1 MVPTGQRLQPRP
13 GSSEELAAFTGIQ
26 SRLAPMYRTVF
37 SDDSAPRTVVV
48 IPSLSLDPI
57 ELRKIKG
64 VRHYEE
70 RMLCLLMLLR
80 LPNTN
85 VIYVTSQPIH
95 PSIIDYY
102 IHLLPGVPGR
112 HAHNR
117 LTLLDCDDGSPD
129 PLTQK
134 IVDRP
139 RLIQRISEAIP
150 DKRSAH
156 ITCFNATHMER
167 TLAVRL
173 GIPLYACDPALNHLG
188 DKSHGRELFGRVGID
203 HPEGA
208 EHLRDENDVVAAL
221 AELRGRNPRLRRAV
235 VKLNE
240 GFSGE
245 GNAMFAFHDAPAST
259 GLESW
264 IRRNIF
270 ERLTFEAE
278 GESWEPFMAKYRE
291 MGGIVEEFL
300 DGDKVSPSVQCR
312 IDPTGGRQIV
322 SSHDQVLGG
331 RTGQVFLGCTF
342 PAHADYR
349 GEIHEAACRVADEL
363 AAAGVIGRFSI
374 DFVSVRGPEGWK
386 HYALEMNLRK
396 GGTTLPYLML
406 RFLTGGAYDVDHG
419 IYTTPTGQA
428 RYYHASDNVEKQ
440 QYRGLTPD
448 DLIDIV
454 VQNELH
460 FRSHRQQGV
469 VFHLIGA
476 LSEFGKLGVVGIGH
490 SPERASQLYQETVEV
505 LDRETGSDVSIDLRE
520 SPSGGAG
527 DPSLPQVAQE
537 RNETRQPQYPSP

>member
-1 MVPTGQRLQPRP
+1 MTRDNLLPHPRSP
-13 GSSEELAAFTGIQ
+13 EELAAFARIQ
-26 SRLAPMYRTVF
+26 SRLAPMYRSVF
-37 SDDSAPRTVVV
+37 SNDQTPRTVVV

-57 ELRKIKG
+57 ELRKIRG

-85 VIYVTSQPIH
+85 VVYVTSKPIH

-112 HAHNR
+112 HARNR
-117 LTLLDCDDGSPD
+117 LNLFDCDDESPD

-134 IVDRP
+134 ILERP
-139 RLIQRISEAIP
+139 RLLRRISDAIP
-150 DKRSAH
+150 DKASAH
-156 ITCFNATHMER
+156 ITCFNATHLER
-167 TLAVRL
+167 SLAVQL
-173 GIPLYACDPALNHLG
+173 GIPLYASDPDLNHLG
-188 DKSHGRELFGRVGID
+188 DKSHGRELFGRIGID
-203 HPEGA
+203 YPAGA
-208 EHLRDENDVVAAL
+208 EHLRDEDDVVGAL
-221 AELRGRNPRLRRAV
+221 AELRGRDPSLQRSV

-240 GFSGE
+240 SFSGE
-245 GNAMFAFHDAPAST
+245 GNAVFNYRDAPIGA

-264 IRRNIF
+264 VRRNIF
-270 ERLTFEAE
+270 ERLSFEAE
-278 GESWEPFMAKYRE
+278 GESWEPYMAKYRE
-291 MGGIVEEFL
+291 MGGIVEEYL
-300 DGDKVSPSVQCR
+300 EGDKASPSVQCR
-312 IDPTGGRQIV
+312 IDPAGGHQIV

-342 PAHADYR
+342 PAHPDYR
-349 GEIHEAACRVADEL
+349 NEIHGVADLVAAEL
-363 AAAGVIGRFSI
+363 AEAGVIGRFSV
-374 DFVSVRGPEGWK
+374 DFVSVREAEGWK

-406 RFLTGGAYDVDHG
+406 KFLTGGVYDAVTG

-428 RYYHASDNVEKQ
+428 RYYHASDNVEKD

-448 DLIDIV
+448 DLIDIT

-490 SPERASQLYQETVEV
+490 SPERATQLYQETVEV
-505 LDRETGSDVSIDLRE
+505 LDRETGNDLVVDLQEPQDIMTVS
-520 SPSGGAG
+520 
-527 DPSLPQVAQE
+527 E
-537 RNETRQPQYPSP
+537 R

>member
-1 MVPTGQRLQPRP
+1 MVLPGQNLQPRP
-13 GSSEELAAFTGIQ
+13 GSPEELAAFATIQ
-26 SRLAPMYRTVF
+26 DRLGPMYRRVF
-37 SDDSAPRTVVV
+37 NDDSAPRTVVV
-48 IPSLSLDPI
+48 VPSLSLDPI
-57 ELRKIKG
+57 ELRKIRG

-85 VIYVTSQPIH
+85 VIYITSRPIH

-112 HAHNR
+112 HARNR

-134 IVDRP
+134 ILDRP
-139 RLIQRISEAIP
+139 RLIRRISDAIP
-150 DKRSAH
+150 DHSSAH

-167 TLAVRL
+167 SLAVQL
-173 GIPLYACDPALNHLG
+173 GIPLYACDPELNHLG
-188 DKSHGRELFGRVGID
+188 DKSHGRDLFGRVGID
-203 HPEGA
+203 YPAGA
-208 EHLRDENDVVAAL
+208 GHLRDEGDVVAAL
-221 AELRGRNPRLRRAV
+221 AELRGRDPALRRSV

-245 GNAMFAFHDAPAST
+245 GNAMFDYTGAPS
-259 GLESW
+259 GSDLEPW

-270 ERLTFEAE
+270 ERLSFEAE
-278 GESWEPFMAKYRE
+278 GESWEPYMAKYRE
-291 MGGIVEEFL
+291 MGGIVEEYL
-300 DGDKVSPSVQCR
+300 EGEKVSPSVQCR

-342 PAHADYR
+342 PAHPNYR
-349 GEIHEAACRVADEL
+349 GEIHDAAELVASEL
-363 AAAGVIGRFSI
+363 ARVGVIGRFSV
-374 DFVSVRGPEGWK
+374 DFVSVRKPDGWK

-406 RFLTGGAYDVDHG
+406 RFLTGGAYDASTG

-428 RYYHASDNVEKQ
+428 RYYHASDNVERE

-490 SPERASQLYQETVEV
+490 SPERATQLYRETVEV
-505 LDRETGSDVSIDLRE
+505 LDRETGDHIAIDLRALDDDRRARTTRPE
-520 SPSGGAG
+520 SVHTGSGS
-527 DPSLPQVAQE
+527 D
-537 RNETRQPQYPSP
+537 